1 MTRGEIWWVDFGVP
15 FGSEVGYRRPALI
28 VQDDNFNRSQIKTI
42 IVVPF
47 STNIILSDAPGN
59 VLLEKEETGL
69 SKDSVLVCSLIASVD
84 RMRLVEKISN
94 IDRRVFGEVEEGI
107 RILLGM

>member
-1 MTRGEIWWVDFGVP
+1 MIRGEIWWVDFGIP
-15 FGSEVGYRRPALI
+15 FGSEVGYKRPALI
-28 VQDDNFNRSQIKTI
+28 VQDNNFNRSQIRTI

-47 STNIILSDAPGN
+47 STNIVLSDAPGN

-84 RMRLVEKISN
+84 RSRLVERISN